1 MSNIS
6 VFKSAGLPAVS
17 TLAQSLRVLAADSPS
32 ATGSAIL
39 KMDRTGHWIFGA
51 DQTEVESDSKWA
63 INPFSFVH
71 GFIAWGT
78 GEVLG
83 EKLVSLESAL
93 PDMGP
98 APAGAAKG
106 WESQVGMS
114 LKCISGEDQ
123 GMEARFTSTSA
134 GGKRA
139 VQTLAI
145 ELSDQVTKDES
156 KPVPV
161 VNLDRAFYQ
170 HKQYGKIW
178 TPVFKV
184 VEFISMDG
192 EAQVEEEAPKR
203 RRTRA

>member
-51 DQTEVESDSKWA
+51 DQTEVEADSKWA

-98 APAGAAKG
+98 PPAGAAKG

-114 LKCISGEDQ
+114 LKCMSGEDQ

-161 VNLDRAFYQ
+161 VNLSKAFYQ

-178 TPVFKV
+178 TPVFEI